1 MKILKQIT
9 IVTFV
14 VFLSS
19 IAASAQA
26 RSIKSVAEDAV
37 FHSEEDGFEISL
49 PANMVQKQTLKE
61 PGKNGRGYMWEFSDA
76 IVAVGVETRPKAVKT
91 DADIAAVIT
100 AYKADALKG
109 DKILSESN
117 ASIGEY
123 RGRSFVVEK
132 DGNKDLIIVLAWEK
146 FVVTLVGAN
155 LSKSPETQKLV
166 LEAVQSF
173 SFVE

>member
-14 VFLSS
+14 VCLSA
-19 IAASAQA
+19 IAAFSQA
-26 RSIKSVAEDAV
+26 RSIKSVADDAV

-61 PGKNGRGYMWEFSDA
+61 AGKNGRGYMWEFSDA
-76 IVAVGVETRPKAVKT
+76 IIAIGVEMRPKAIKT

-123 RGRSFVVEK
+123 QGRSFVVEK
-132 DGNKDLIIVLAWEK
+132 DGNKNLIIVLAWEK

-155 LSKSPETQKLV
+155 LSKSPEIQKLV
-166 LEAVQSF
+166 LEAIQSF
-173 SFVE
+173 EFVE